1 MDESLKDY
9 EVGYGKPPTETRF
22 VKGQSGNPR
31 GRPKGTKNAATIFHE
46 VTREQIQVTENGKRR
61 TIQKVQAIW
70 LQLTNKAVSGDLRA
84 MKEILQ
90 WNRVYEEPAEEQ
102 LMDSPDAERNE
113 AVMKALV
120 KRINALR
127 SAETPSAA
135 QTAGEQTQ

>member
-1 MDESLKDY
+1 
-9 EVGYGKPPTETRF
+9 
-22 VKGQSGNPR
+22 
-31 GRPKGTKNAATIFHE
+31 
-46 VTREQIQVTENGKRR
+46 
-61 TIQKVQAIW
+61 
-70 LQLTNKAVSGDLRA
+70 
-84 MKEILQ
+84 LQ